1 MPQQKSKN
9 TNRLDRTE
17 WPEDGPPPSW
27 KPLAADCMKSSNVKN
42 TNQNH
47 WDKLDALIANTV
59 EPTGDDWFTCNDI
72 QKRYDVSKT
81 TARSRIF
88 DMKKR
93 NLIEEW
99 AGGNKETG
107 GCCVKYRLKD

>member
-9 TNRLDRTE
+9 T
-17 WPEDGPPPSW
+17 
-27 KPLAADCMKSSNVKN
+27 K
-42 TNQNH
+42 QNH

-59 EPTGDDWFTCNDI
+59 EPTGDDWFTCHDI

-81 TARSRIF
+81 TARSRIC